1 VEDDT
6 DTDDST
12 AVDEEDD
19 DDDSVIIEYEREE
32 GDGQVF
38 LSVCTGRLYWF
49 SMKIAIRECR
59 IVFVNLKSPMN
70 GAVTHKLF

>member
-6 DTDDST
+6 ESDDST

-38 LSVCTGRLYWF
+38 LSICSRGLLCFSVKANRKMASFSTGTE
-49 SMKIAIRECR
+49 S
-59 IVFVNLKSPMN
+59 LKMN
-70 GAVTHKLF
+70 GVMTHKL

>member
-6 DTDDST
+6 ETDDST
-12 AVDEEDD
+12 AVDEEDG

-38 LSVCTGRLYWF
+38 LSVCSR
-49 SMKIAIRECR
+49 
-59 IVFVNLKSPMN
+59 
-70 GAVTHKLF
+70 KLRFL